1 MTISLFNLDFVWFLA
16 CDCSPYGSVR
26 TDCEQMSGK
35 CICKPGISGERCN
48 ICPDGS
54 PVTPK
59 GCNGCKIRFLI
70 HSQYT
75 HHLSIFYNTQHTYEK
90 LGICQCCQL
99 LFMWW
104 CEMIKLVWKLWRV
117 KFQHSKLL
125 KLATLVIYRKIFI
138 VNLVFA
144 YEILPLSRRL

>member
-1 MTISLFNLDFVWFLA
+1 
-16 CDCSPYGSVR
+16 
-26 TDCEQMSGK
+26 MSGK
-35 CICKPGISGERCN
+35 CICKPGISGDRCN

-59 GCNGCKIRFLI
+59 GCNGCKILIFDTFTIHPSFVYFLQ
-70 HSQYT
+70 HST
-75 HHLSIFYNTQHTYEK
+75 HIWK

-104 CEMIKLVWKLWRV
+104 CEPLMLVWKLWKV
-117 KFQHSKLL
+117 KFQLPKLL

-138 VNLVFA
+138 VNL
-144 YEILPLSRRL
+144 ILADTILSLSRNVWFKIGVDANKDFTVRKMWQISPQ